1 MPHREAGSG
10 HEPSG
15 SVRLTLDLGILSGFT
30 PHARGGLAQQEAG
43 LVAQESSPH
52 MRVEGLYLEYAQQA
66 PE

>member
-30 PHARGGLAQQEAG
+30 PHARGGLVSERAG
-43 LVAQESSPH
+43 VSGARGSPH